1 MNTFDSLI
9 IVAVAA
15 LIHASFQLSISML
28 TLLSSHTIGAKKAHP
43 TLLRLINSFTLGAFV
58 MTILL
63 LANTTLASHLLLSS
77 DNFMVTWVAVCGLLF
92 GLGFAVWIFYYRRE
106 QGTTLWIPRGV
117 ARYLSDRTKATS
129 QSAEAFG
136 LGLSSVFAELL
147 FIFVPLAVSGLI
159 LSQLDPVW
167 QVSGIVLYATLSL
180 SPLLV
185 VTGLIGAG
193 HKISHIQRWRESN
206 KSFLQFIAGGGL
218 IALGFYLYVDQVMST
233 ATSIAVAG
241 GL

>member
-28 TLLSSHTIGAKKAHP
+28 TLLSSHTIGAKQSHSK
-43 TLLRLINSFTLGAFV
+43 LLRLTNSFTFGAFV
-58 MTILL
+58 MTVLL
-63 LANTTLASHLLLSS
+63 LSNAALASHLLLSS
-77 DNFMVTWVAVCGLLF
+77 ENFMFAWVAVCGLLF

-106 QGTTLWIPRGV
+106 QGTTLWIPRGI

-129 QSAEAFG
+129 QPAEAFG

-159 LSQLDPVW
+159 LSQLDPIW
-167 QVSGIVLYATLSL
+167 QVSGILLYATLSL
-180 SPLLV
+180 FPLFI

-193 HKISHIQRWRESN
+193 HKISHIQRWREGN

-218 IALGFYLYVDQVMST
+218 IALGFYLYVDQIVST
-233 ATSIAVAG
+233 ATSLASTG